1 METIQF
7 EVTNFETVY
16 NTLLERLALS
26 KFMVIPHYVYLVL
39 KMPGP
44 LGIISIR
51 GDVKWAFDYDS
62 ESCETADRLLASTE
76 L

>member
-26 KFMVIPHYVYLVL
+26 KFMVIPHYIYLVL

-44 LGIISIR
+44 PGIISIR
-51 GDVKWAFDYDS
+51 GDVKWAFDCDS